1 MAPIT
6 SSSKNEP
13 ASLSSIRSSF
23 SFNTSCRSLLVKMT
37 GDDGSDALLNSLLC
51 SVSLTVLLNSLFCS
65 VDSNMS
71 SFSFVGP
78 NALDSSFCSVG
89 PDALDSSFR
98 SAGPDVLL
106 DSSFCFVGPD
116 SSFRSVGPDVLLDS
130 SFCSADPDVLLG

>member
-89 PDALDSSFR
+89 PDSSFR

-106 DSSFCFVGPD
+106 DSSFC
-116 SSFRSVGPDVLLDS
+116 SVGPDVLLDS